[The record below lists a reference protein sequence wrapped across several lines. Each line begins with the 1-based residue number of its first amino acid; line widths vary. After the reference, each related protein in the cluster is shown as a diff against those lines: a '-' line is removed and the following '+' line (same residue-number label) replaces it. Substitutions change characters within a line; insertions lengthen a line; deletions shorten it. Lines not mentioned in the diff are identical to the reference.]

1 MRRYRDIADRICQS
15 SMEKLRPPA
24 EQDLTQMEVIFALNG
39 IFWGR
44 LGSSELIPFL
54 DKGDRSVLEEFQ
66 NKLVEVEH
74 QINARNQQRLLNTG
88 IEYPYLLPSR
98 IPNSINI

>member
-1 MRRYRDIADRICQS
+1 MAARKAAKKDTSIADKNESQRQSFYQEIKKHGRPDMPS
-15 SMEKLRPPA
+15 SMEKLLPPA

-66 NKLVEVEH
+66 NKL
-74 QINARNQQRLLNTG
+74 
-88 IEYPYLLPSR
+88 LPKS
-98 IPNSINI
+98 